1 VCGYGNPLPIK
12 TPDASLLEKATT
24 TRVYSINI
32 LNVLPGATSTY
43 FQASKGK
50 TKSKKWARVSK
61 KNYISSIVFAVGLRA
76 STVKQTFMINILKEK
91 GKKNTTSGQMKRECT
106 YCLTDDRVFD
116 SIDATGKHSEGQSRV
131 EAEVEKHVPS
141 FPTDADRAAKE
152 TSRRHQNKGIGK
164 KRKKMFPFPICFIV
178 AFHLKETVPRN
189 TARVVLCLLTQKN
202 RMIAW
207 SLTAFLLNK

>member
-1 VCGYGNPLPIK
+1 MCGRGNKTRLQPGFSHKRMTLANYMHIVYIPVCGYGNPLPIK

-91 GKKNTTSGQMKRECT
+91 GKKT
-106 YCLTDDRVFD
+106 L
-116 SIDATGKHSEGQSRV
+116 
-131 EAEVEKHVPS
+131 
-141 FPTDADRAAKE
+141 
-152 TSRRHQNKGIGK
+152 HQDK
-164 KRKKMFPFPICFIV
+164 
-178 AFHLKETVPRN
+178 
-189 TARVVLCLLTQKN
+189 
-202 RMIAW
+202 
-207 SLTAFLLNK
+207 